1 MRNKTLLIAT
11 LVLGLLALAA
21 LRLGRE
27 EAKPTTAKQPLV
39 EAALLSS
46 LQSFIVKAN
55 GKTVTVT
62 KDADG
67 SWTVKEK
74 FGLPADS
81 EARLTP
87 LVRSLQKAL
96 THGQLTANPKRL
108 EKLGLADSSITLNA
122 PGKSVTIEFGKQTD
136 DGLGSS
142 ARYQG
147 QPHAIRTDFTGDLDG
162 DPASWVDLTLCAAK
176 AEEVKTLAF
185 GWADGKKEFS
195 RPAKGQPF
203 AGAGAESIESLAASL
218 ATLRVG
224 EAVAKDGKDIA
235 GAFAKSFQVT
245 LGFFDGNSLT
255 LTFGQVGGKAAG
267 DAPKTFVRAKHSDPK
282 HKANATAKK
291 AAFIAAPWLVEQLPG
306 SLADFKKGLQPPAA
320 EPTTPT
326 IQIPGPAPTIITPT
340 EIKVK

>member
-27 EAKPTTAKQPLV
+27 EAKPTPTKQPLV
-39 EAALLSS
+39 EAALLES
-46 LQSFIVKAN
+46 LQSFVVKAN
-55 GKTVTVT
+55 GKSATIT
-62 KDADG
+62 KDAGG

-74 FGLPADS
+74 FGLPVDT
-81 EARLTP
+81 EVRLTP
-87 LVRSLQKAL
+87 LVRSLQKASN
-96 THGQLTANPKRL
+96 HGQLTASPKRL
-108 EKLGLADSSITLNA
+108 EKLGLADSAVTLNA

-185 GWADGKKEFS
+185 GWADGKKEFG
-195 RPAKGQPF
+195 RPAKGKPF
-203 AGAGAESIESLAASL
+203 AGAGAEGIESLAASL

-224 EAVAKDGKDIA
+224 EAVAKDDKDVT

-255 LTFGQVGGKAAG
+255 LTFGQVAGKAAG
-267 DAPKTFVRAKHSDPK
+267 EAPKTFVRAKHSDPK
-282 HKANATAKK
+282 HKANGYAAKAEFTVPSWIMEQVPTSA
-291 AAFIAAPWLVEQLPG
+291 AAFAKQTQPAASPTAIP
-306 SLADFKKGLQPPAA
+306 SLAVPL
-320 EPTTPT
+320 
-326 IQIPGPAPTIITPT
+326 
-340 EIKVK
+340 VK

>member
-11 LVLGLLALAA
+11 LALGVLALAA
-21 LRLGRE
+21 LWLGRE
-27 EAKPTTAKQPLV
+27 EAKPTPSKQPLV
-39 EAALLSS
+39 DAALLSS
-46 LQSFIVKAN
+46 LQSFVVKAN
-55 GKTVTVT
+55 GKSVTIT
-62 KDADG
+62 KGADG

-74 FGLPADS
+74 FGLPADA

-122 PGKSVTIEFGKQTD
+122 PGKSLTIEFGKQTD

-162 DPASWVDLTLCAAK
+162 DPASWVDLTLCSAK
-176 AEEVKTLAF
+176 AEEVKSVAF
-185 GWADGKKEFS
+185 SWSDGKKEFS
-195 RPAKGQPF
+195 RSAKGKPF
-203 AGAGAESIESLAASL
+203 AGTGAEGIENLAASL

-224 EAVAKDGKDIA
+224 EAVAKDDKGVA

-255 LTFGQVGGKAAG
+255 LTFGQVAGKAAG
-267 DAPKTFVRAKHSDPK
+267 ETPKTFVRAKHSDPK
-282 HKANATAKK
+282 HKANGYAAKAEFTVPSWIMEQVPASA
-291 AAFIAAPWLVEQLPG
+291 AAFAKQTQPAAGPAAIP
-306 SLADFKKGLQPPAA
+306 SLAVPV
-320 EPTTPT
+320 
-326 IQIPGPAPTIITPT
+326 
-340 EIKVK
+340 VK